1 MSLSVAFLLAL
12 VFGALLGLGM
22 RQVMGNRVRLGWSEA
37 ILSGIVG
44 SAIGALTISLI
55 RGGYYREHWIGML
68 LASALGTLIVMLIVG
83 YFTRQP
89 HLSAAELVAAGES
102 ARVEFKSTAR
112 CNLHTGQRDDKIEMV
127 ISKTVAALAN
137 SGGGDLLIGV
147 DDAGTALGLDDD
159 LKFMKQPD
167 LDRYELWLRDHLSKT
182 LGSTASANVEVS
194 FPVLDD
200 KPVCH
205 LRMLGASRPV
215 FLSPG
220 KGQPVQ
226 MWVRVGNSTRQLG
239 IDEALSYAADHW
251 GGVACADGHI
261 PVKRASRRSRKLRTP
276 SAASCE
282 AMIRGSTSLRCSR
295 AASSPRSRA
304 IRALAR
310 VSCTPKG
317 ACAAIVSAMA
327 TARSNCSP
335 GFTTSCTS
343 PIR

>member
-12 VFGALLGLGM
+12 AFGALLGLGM

-37 ILSGIVG
+37 VLSGIVG

-83 YFTRQP
+83 YFTRQR
-89 HLSAAELVAAGES
+89 HLTAAELVAAGES
-102 ARVEFKSTAR
+102 ARVEFMSTAR

-147 DDAGTALGLDDD
+147 DDDGKALGLDDD

-182 LGSTASANVEVS
+182 LGSTASANVEVT
-194 FPVLDD
+194 FPVLDGV
-200 KPVCH
+200 PVCH

-239 IDEALSYAADHW
+239 VDEALSYAADRW
-251 GGVACADGHI
+251 G
-261 PVKRASRRSRKLRTP
+261 RRRLR
-276 SAASCE
+276 
-282 AMIRGSTSLRCSR
+282 
-295 AASSPRSRA
+295 
-304 IRALAR
+304 
-310 VSCTPKG
+310 
-317 ACAAIVSAMA
+317 
-327 TARSNCSP
+327 
-335 GFTTSCTS
+335 
-343 PIR
+343 

>member
-37 ILSGIVG
+37 VLSGIVG

-147 DDAGTALGLDDD
+147 DDDGKALGLDDD

-182 LGSTASANVEVS
+182 LGSTASANVEVT
-194 FPVLDD
+194 FPVLDGV
-200 KPVCH
+200 PVCH

-239 IDEALSYAADHW
+239 VDEALSYAADRW
-251 GGVACADGHI
+251 G
-261 PVKRASRRSRKLRTP
+261 RRRLR
-276 SAASCE
+276 
-282 AMIRGSTSLRCSR
+282 
-295 AASSPRSRA
+295 
-304 IRALAR
+304 
-310 VSCTPKG
+310 
-317 ACAAIVSAMA
+317 
-327 TARSNCSP
+327 
-335 GFTTSCTS
+335 
-343 PIR
+343 

>member
-12 VFGALLGLGM
+12 AFGALLGLGM

-37 ILSGIVG
+37 VLSGIVG

-83 YFTRQP
+83 YFTRQR
-89 HLSAAELVAAGES
+89 HLTAAELV
-102 ARVEFKSTAR
+102 
-112 CNLHTGQRDDKIEMV
+112 DDDGK
-127 ISKTVAALAN
+127 
-137 SGGGDLLIGV
+137 
-147 DDAGTALGLDDD
+147 ALGLDDD

-182 LGSTASANVEVS
+182 LGSTASANVEVT
-194 FPVLDD
+194 FPVLDGV
-200 KPVCH
+200 PVCH

-239 IDEALSYAADHW
+239 VDEALSYAADRW
-251 GGVACADGHI
+251 G
-261 PVKRASRRSRKLRTP
+261 RRRLR
-276 SAASCE
+276 
-282 AMIRGSTSLRCSR
+282 
-295 AASSPRSRA
+295 
-304 IRALAR
+304 
-310 VSCTPKG
+310 
-317 ACAAIVSAMA
+317 
-327 TARSNCSP
+327 
-335 GFTTSCTS
+335 
-343 PIR
+343 

>member
-182 LGSTASANVEVS
+182 LGSTASANVEVT
-194 FPVLDD
+194 FPVLDGV
-200 KPVCH
+200 PVCH

-251 GGVACADGHI
+251 G
-261 PVKRASRRSRKLRTP
+261 RRRLR
-276 SAASCE
+276 
-282 AMIRGSTSLRCSR
+282 
-295 AASSPRSRA
+295 
-304 IRALAR
+304 
-310 VSCTPKG
+310 
-317 ACAAIVSAMA
+317 
-327 TARSNCSP
+327 
-335 GFTTSCTS
+335 
-343 PIR
+343 

>member
-12 VFGALLGLGM
+12 AFGALLGLGM

-37 ILSGIVG
+37 VLSGIVG

-83 YFTRQP
+83 YFTRQR
-89 HLSAAELVAAGES
+89 HLTAAELVAAGES

-137 SGGGDLLIGV
+137 SGV
-147 DDAGTALGLDDD
+147 EDDGTPRGLDDD

-182 LGSTASANVEVS
+182 LGSTASANVEVT
-194 FPVLDD
+194 FPVLDGV
-200 KPVCH
+200 PVCH

-239 IDEALSYAADHW
+239 VDEALSYAADRW
-251 GGVACADGHI
+251 G
-261 PVKRASRRSRKLRTP
+261 RRRLR
-276 SAASCE
+276 
-282 AMIRGSTSLRCSR
+282 
-295 AASSPRSRA
+295 
-304 IRALAR
+304 
-310 VSCTPKG
+310 
-317 ACAAIVSAMA
+317 
-327 TARSNCSP
+327 
-335 GFTTSCTS
+335 
-343 PIR
+343 

>member
-12 VFGALLGLGM
+12 AFGALLGLGM

-37 ILSGIVG
+37 VLSGIVG

-159 LKFMKQPD
+159 LKFMKQRD
-167 LDRYELWLRDHLSKT
+167 VDRYELWLRDYLSQT
-182 LGSTASANVEVS
+182 IGGAATSALVVTFPELSGREVCLVRV
-194 FPVLDD
+194 P
-200 KPVCH
+200 P
-205 LRMLGASRPV
+205 ASRPV
-215 FLSPG
+215 FVVPR
-220 KGQPVQ
+220 KGEGPQL
-226 MWVRVGNSTRQLG
+226 WVRVGNSTRQLPL
-239 IDEALSYAADHW
+239 DQ
-251 GGVACADGHI
+251 
-261 PVKRASRRSRKLRTP
+261 
-276 SAASCE
+276 
-282 AMIRGSTSLRCSR
+282 
-295 AASSPRSRA
+295 
-304 IRALAR
+304 ALAYASDR
-310 VSCTPKG
+310 FGRRGLRLP
-317 ACAAIVSAMA
+317 
-327 TARSNCSP
+327 R
-335 GFTTSCTS
+335 
-343 PIR
+343 

>member
-1 MSLSVAFLLAL
+1 M
-12 VFGALLGLGM
+12 
-22 RQVMGNRVRLGWSEA
+22 RLGWSEA
-37 ILSGIVG
+37 VLSGIVG

-83 YFTRQP
+83 YFTRQR
-89 HLSAAELVAAGES
+89 HLTAAELVAAGES

-147 DDAGTALGLDDD
+147 DDDGKALGLDDD

-182 LGSTASANVEVS
+182 LGSTASANVEVT
-194 FPVLDD
+194 FPVLDGV
-200 KPVCH
+200 PVCH

-239 IDEALSYAADHW
+239 VDEALSYAADRW
-251 GGVACADGHI
+251 G
-261 PVKRASRRSRKLRTP
+261 RRRLR
-276 SAASCE
+276 
-282 AMIRGSTSLRCSR
+282 
-295 AASSPRSRA
+295 
-304 IRALAR
+304 
-310 VSCTPKG
+310 
-317 ACAAIVSAMA
+317 
-327 TARSNCSP
+327 
-335 GFTTSCTS
+335 
-343 PIR
+343 

>member
-89 HLSAAELVAAGES
+89 HLTAAELVAAGES

-200 KPVCH
+200 KAVCH

-251 GGVACADGHI
+251 G
-261 PVKRASRRSRKLRTP
+261 RRRLR
-276 SAASCE
+276 
-282 AMIRGSTSLRCSR
+282 
-295 AASSPRSRA
+295 
-304 IRALAR
+304 
-310 VSCTPKG
+310 
-317 ACAAIVSAMA
+317 
-327 TARSNCSP
+327 
-335 GFTTSCTS
+335 
-343 PIR
+343 

>member
-37 ILSGIVG
+37 VLSGIVG

-83 YFTRQP
+83 YFTRQR
-89 HLSAAELVAAGES
+89 HLTAAELVAAGES

-147 DDAGTALGLDDD
+147 DDDGKALGLDDD

-182 LGSTASANVEVS
+182 LGSTASANVEVT
-194 FPVLDD
+194 FPVLDGV
-200 KPVCH
+200 PVCH

-239 IDEALSYAADHW
+239 VDEALSYAADRW
-251 GGVACADGHI
+251 G
-261 PVKRASRRSRKLRTP
+261 RRRLR
-276 SAASCE
+276 
-282 AMIRGSTSLRCSR
+282 
-295 AASSPRSRA
+295 
-304 IRALAR
+304 
-310 VSCTPKG
+310 
-317 ACAAIVSAMA
+317 
-327 TARSNCSP
+327 
-335 GFTTSCTS
+335 
-343 PIR
+343 

>member
-12 VFGALLGLGM
+12 AFGALLGLGM

-37 ILSGIVG
+37 VLSGIVG

-55 RGGYYREHWIGML
+55 SGGYYREHWIGML

-83 YFTRQP
+83 YFTRQR
-89 HLSAAELVAAGES
+89 HLTAAELVAAGES

-147 DDAGTALGLDDD
+147 DDDGKALGLDDD

-182 LGSTASANVEVS
+182 LGSTASANVEVT
-194 FPVLDD
+194 FPVLDGV
-200 KPVCH
+200 PVCH

-239 IDEALSYAADHW
+239 VDEALSYAADRW
-251 GGVACADGHI
+251 G
-261 PVKRASRRSRKLRTP
+261 RRRLR
-276 SAASCE
+276 
-282 AMIRGSTSLRCSR
+282 
-295 AASSPRSRA
+295 
-304 IRALAR
+304 
-310 VSCTPKG
+310 
-317 ACAAIVSAMA
+317 
-327 TARSNCSP
+327 
-335 GFTTSCTS
+335 
-343 PIR
+343 

>member
-12 VFGALLGLGM
+12 AFGALLGLGM

-37 ILSGIVG
+37 VLSGIVG

-83 YFTRQP
+83 YFTRQR
-89 HLSAAELVAAGES
+89 HLTAAELVAAGES

-147 DDAGTALGLDDD
+147 DDDGKALGLDDD

-182 LGSTASANVEVS
+182 LGSTASANVEVT
-194 FPVLDD
+194 FPVLDGV
-200 KPVCH
+200 PVCH

-239 IDEALSYAADHW
+239 VDEALSYAADHW
-251 GGVACADGHI
+251 G
-261 PVKRASRRSRKLRTP
+261 RRRLR
-276 SAASCE
+276 
-282 AMIRGSTSLRCSR
+282 
-295 AASSPRSRA
+295 
-304 IRALAR
+304 
-310 VSCTPKG
+310 
-317 ACAAIVSAMA
+317 
-327 TARSNCSP
+327 
-335 GFTTSCTS
+335 
-343 PIR
+343 

>member
-12 VFGALLGLGM
+12 AFGALLGLGM

-37 ILSGIVG
+37 VLSGIVG

-83 YFTRQP
+83 YFTRQR
-89 HLSAAELVAAGES
+89 HLTAAELVAAGES

-147 DDAGTALGLDDD
+147 DDDGKALGLDDD

-182 LGSTASANVEVS
+182 LGSTASANVEVT
-194 FPVLDD
+194 FPVLDGV
-200 KPVCH
+200 PVCH

-239 IDEALSYAADHW
+239 VDEALSYAADRW
-251 GGVACADGHI
+251 G
-261 PVKRASRRSRKLRTP
+261 RRRLR
-276 SAASCE
+276 
-282 AMIRGSTSLRCSR
+282 
-295 AASSPRSRA
+295 
-304 IRALAR
+304 
-310 VSCTPKG
+310 
-317 ACAAIVSAMA
+317 
-327 TARSNCSP
+327 
-335 GFTTSCTS
+335 
-343 PIR
+343 

>member
-12 VFGALLGLGM
+12 AFGALLGLGM

-37 ILSGIVG
+37 VLSGIVG

-83 YFTRQP
+83 YFTRQR
-89 HLSAAELVAAGES
+89 HLTAAELVAAGES

-147 DDAGTALGLDDD
+147 DDDGKALGLDDD

-182 LGSTASANVEVS
+182 LGSTASANVEVT
-194 FPVLDD
+194 FPVLDGV
-200 KPVCH
+200 PVCH

-251 GGVACADGHI
+251 G
-261 PVKRASRRSRKLRTP
+261 RRRLR
-276 SAASCE
+276 
-282 AMIRGSTSLRCSR
+282 
-295 AASSPRSRA
+295 
-304 IRALAR
+304 
-310 VSCTPKG
+310 
-317 ACAAIVSAMA
+317 
-327 TARSNCSP
+327 
-335 GFTTSCTS
+335 
-343 PIR
+343 

>member
-182 LGSTASANVEVS
+182 LGSTASANVEVT
-194 FPVLDD
+194 FPVLDGV
-200 KPVCH
+200 PVCH

-239 IDEALSYAADHW
+239 VDEALSYAADRW
-251 GGVACADGHI
+251 G
-261 PVKRASRRSRKLRTP
+261 RRRLR
-276 SAASCE
+276 
-282 AMIRGSTSLRCSR
+282 
-295 AASSPRSRA
+295 
-304 IRALAR
+304 
-310 VSCTPKG
+310 
-317 ACAAIVSAMA
+317 
-327 TARSNCSP
+327 
-335 GFTTSCTS
+335 
-343 PIR
+343 

>member
-12 VFGALLGLGM
+12 AFGALLALGM

-37 ILSGIVG
+37 VLSGIVG

-83 YFTRQP
+83 YFTRQR
-89 HLSAAELVAAGES
+89 HLTAAELVAAGES

-147 DDAGTALGLDDD
+147 DDDGKALGLDDD

-182 LGSTASANVEVS
+182 LGSTASANVEVT
-194 FPVLDD
+194 FPVLDGV
-200 KPVCH
+200 PVCH

-239 IDEALSYAADHW
+239 VDEALSYAADRW
-251 GGVACADGHI
+251 G
-261 PVKRASRRSRKLRTP
+261 RRRLR
-276 SAASCE
+276 
-282 AMIRGSTSLRCSR
+282 
-295 AASSPRSRA
+295 
-304 IRALAR
+304 
-310 VSCTPKG
+310 
-317 ACAAIVSAMA
+317 
-327 TARSNCSP
+327 
-335 GFTTSCTS
+335 
-343 PIR
+343 

>member
-127 ISKTVAALAN
+127 IAKTVAALAN

-147 DDAGTALGLDDD
+147 DDDGNALGLDED
-159 LKFMKQPD
+159 LKFMKNPD
-167 LDRYELWLRDHLSKT
+167 VDRYELWLRDHLSKT
-182 LGSTASANVEVS
+182 LGATASANVQVG
-194 FPVLDD
+194 FPRLDD
-200 KPVCH
+200 RPVCH
-205 LRMLGASRPV
+205 VRVLGAARPV

-239 IDEALSYAADHW
+239 VDEALSYAADHW
-251 GGVACADGHI
+251 G
-261 PVKRASRRSRKLRTP
+261 RRRLR
-276 SAASCE
+276 
-282 AMIRGSTSLRCSR
+282 
-295 AASSPRSRA
+295 
-304 IRALAR
+304 
-310 VSCTPKG
+310 
-317 ACAAIVSAMA
+317 
-327 TARSNCSP
+327 
-335 GFTTSCTS
+335 
-343 PIR
+343 

>member
-12 VFGALLGLGM
+12 AFGALLGLGM

-37 ILSGIVG
+37 VLSGIVG

-83 YFTRQP
+83 YFTRQR
-89 HLSAAELVAAGES
+89 HLTAAELVAAGES

-182 LGSTASANVEVS
+182 LGSTASANVEVT
-194 FPVLDD
+194 FPVLDGV
-200 KPVCH
+200 PVCH

-239 IDEALSYAADHW
+239 VDEALSYAADRW
-251 GGVACADGHI
+251 G
-261 PVKRASRRSRKLRTP
+261 RRRLR
-276 SAASCE
+276 
-282 AMIRGSTSLRCSR
+282 
-295 AASSPRSRA
+295 
-304 IRALAR
+304 
-310 VSCTPKG
+310 
-317 ACAAIVSAMA
+317 
-327 TARSNCSP
+327 
-335 GFTTSCTS
+335 
-343 PIR
+343 